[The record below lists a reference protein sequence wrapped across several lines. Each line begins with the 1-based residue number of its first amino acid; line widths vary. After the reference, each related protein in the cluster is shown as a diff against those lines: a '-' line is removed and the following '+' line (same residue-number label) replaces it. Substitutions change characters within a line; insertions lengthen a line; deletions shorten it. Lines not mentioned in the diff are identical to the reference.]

1 MVWNLS
7 SATGKTKFAVTD
19 TNLYAPIVTLSTQDN
34 AKLLQQLKSGFE
46 RTINWSKYQLKV
58 SSERQN
64 QYLDFLIDP
73 SFHRVNRLFVLLFDN
88 EDDRNIH
95 TRYYLP
101 KLEIK
106 DYNVTIDGKNLF
118 DQPVKSDMKTHDN
131 IQEMNPGEEM
141 ITQLVV
147 SWIIM
152 VSIST
157 IKW

>member
-1 MVWNLS
+1 MS
-7 SATGKTKFAVTD
+7 SETGKTKFAVTD
-19 TNLYAPIVTLSTQDN
+19 TNLYVPIVTLSTQGN

-157 IKW
+157 IK